1 MAPLQPRI
9 QTTAAG
15 RRSLHVRLDD
25 ALLRGIQAFAAE
37 GGLGLSSAVRL
48 LTARALR
55 QSQPGS
61 NQAVSGDETAVSLAA
76 LVAAE
81 HSVLMVASVLPEG
94 QRRMHELA
102 QEAALAAEARVAL
115 FREPRL

>member
-1 MAPLQPRI
+1 LAPFGSRI

-15 RRSLHVRLDD
+15 RRSLHVRLDE

-55 QSQPGS
+55 ETQPGS
-61 NQAVSGDETAVSLAA
+61 HAASRDEAAASLAA

-81 HSVLMVASVLPEG
+81 HSLLMVASVLPEG
-94 QRRMHELA
+94 ERRMHELA
-102 QEAALAAEARVAL
+102 SQAALAAEERLAL